1 MIINMQNFTERGRP
15 LWEEL
20 DRELELLSRSSA
32 PQLSLEQVKR
42 MHYLYSRSCAD
53 LSEMRTYG
61 VERDVCDYLEAL
73 CARAYAELHT
83 LRKRHVVRLNPVE
96 WLTCTFPQTVRRH
109 FQKLLV
115 STVLTVLGVVMGA
128 ALLALDPQSK
138 EVLLPYAHLAI
149 TPAERVAREE
159 SAERNSY
166 EGRKLSGSVWYMTHN
181 SRVGFVVV
189 ASGVTCGVLT
199 FVLLFSNGVLLGAVC
214 FDYIA
219 GGQSLFLTGWLLPH
233 GSVEIPA
240 ILLAGQAA
248 LILGA
253 ALIGGRTRLSLAM
266 RLRQV
271 LPDLATITFGIVLMM
286 AWAGVIEAAFS
297 QYHEPVLPYWFKIA
311 FGVAQ
316 LLLVLCFF
324 CLAGRKGG
332 ELSDPC

>member
-1 MIINMQNFTERGRP
+1 MIINMQEFTARGRP

-20 DRELELLSRSSA
+20 DQMLELISRDA
-32 PQLSLEQVKR
+32 ARKLSLEQVKR
-42 MHYLYSRSCAD
+42 IHYLYSRSCAD

-83 LRKRHVVRLNPVE
+83 MQKRHCLRLQPAE
-96 WLTCTFPQTVRRH
+96 WLTCTFPQCVRRH
-109 FQKLLV
+109 SRKLLLAL
-115 STVLTVLGVVMGA
+115 VLTLLGVVMGA

-149 TPAERVAREE
+149 TPAERVAKEE
-159 SAERNSY
+159 MAERNSY

-181 SRVGFVVV
+181 SRVGFVVI

-199 FVLLFSNGVLLGAVC
+199 FILLFSNGVLLGAVG

-219 GGQSLFLTGWLLPH
+219 GGESVFLTGWLLPH

-240 ILLAGQAA
+240 ILLAGQAG

-266 RLRQV
+266 RLRQA
-271 LPDLATITFGIVLMM
+271 LPDLATITLGMVLMM

-297 QYHEPVLPYWFKIA
+297 QYHEPVLPYAFKIA
-311 FGVAQ
+311 FGAVQ
-316 LLLVLCFF
+316 LLLLFWYFGC
-324 CLAGRKGG
+324 AGRRGRG
-332 ELSDPC
+332 E